1 MDWKAGKIEEI
12 LVSLIWVWLEDEK
25 VEGLKT
31 LLFGFGKDNLYKLA
45 HIPLLKKLCMVLKKK
60 KKAQSRVV
68 KNIFE
73 QLIV

>member
-45 HIPLLKKLCMVLKKK
+45 HIPLLKKLCMV
-60 KKAQSRVV
+60 
-68 KNIFE
+68 
-73 QLIV
+73 